1 MCIVAGLVPLLLT
14 ELTTPDSAPPAA
26 AVIILAAVVSAA
38 ATTAATSASFDSPSR
53 RLAGS
58 AAVALLE
65 SAVGVRSAAAS
76 AAGGATSAA
85 AWIMKICTER
95 RAHRG
100 STHVSLTC
108 CVPRTWTPRVRGC
121 SGSIQLNATGRPVGC
136 TRAEATGLAG
146 KVRSDR
152 PAYTLAL
159 AGPARKQTAR
169 PVLFRAVAVRNA
181 VHHGCL
187 QALVGTSD
195 GESGGA
201 L

>member
-1 MCIVAGLVPLLLT
+1 M
-14 ELTTPDSAPPAA
+14 S
-26 AVIILAAVVSAA
+26 
-38 ATTAATSASFDSPSR
+38 
-53 RLAGS
+53 
-58 AAVALLE
+58 
-65 SAVGVRSAAAS
+65 
-76 AAGGATSAA
+76 
-85 AWIMKICTER
+85 
-95 RAHRG
+95 
-100 STHVSLTC
+100 
-108 CVPRTWTPRVRGC
+108 GC